1 MTVETATSISQLDA
15 TLPTSG
21 DPKAE
26 GDNHLRL
33 IKSVLKTQFPNFGT
47 AAMTASVAELNYV
60 VGVTSGIQAQFNT
73 LTSTKAAKAG
83 DTYTGAHNFTGATL
97 TTATPSAGDNS
108 TRVPTTAWVTSL
120 SLSSSLPGQPG
131 NAGKFIQTDGA
142 TATWQTIY
150 GPASVIATNT
160 AAVSGRAYVLNAA
173 LTLTLPAAPNAGDA
187 VHVIDIS
194 NTSSCVIG
202 RNGSNILSLAED
214 FNLDNSYS
222 TLSFVY
228 VDATR
233 GWLIF
238 P

>member
-1 MTVETATSISQLDA
+1 MTVETATYISQLNP

-26 GDNHLRL
+26 GDNHIRL
-33 IKSVLKTQFPNFGT
+33 GKSVMQNQWPNFT
-47 AAMTASVAELNYV
+47 AAAVLATVAEHNYL
-60 VGVTSGIQAQFNT
+60 VGVTSPIQGQLGV

-97 TTATPSAGDNS
+97 TAATPATGDNS
-108 TRVPTTAWVTSL
+108 SKVPTTAWVVSL
-120 SLSSSLPGQPG
+120 SLSSSLPGQAG
-131 NAGKFIQTDGA
+131 NAGKFIQTDG
-142 TATWQTIY
+142 TTPTWQTIY

-173 LTLTLPAAPNAGDA
+173 LTLTLPATPNAGDV

-194 NTSSCVIG
+194 NTSSCVIA